1 MNQVRYSS
9 RASSGTCSVK
19 IAPLPS
25 AAPASGLMSGLTQDV
40 IRQPRPAP
48 LPVSAE
54 VLRTEALYKD
64 AGYVLPHGAV
74 VPNAGTSGAHQREI
88 CPEALRTAEISAAGQ
103 ALCHVHPPRSDTPR
117 HRTRPTGRLTRLFVL
132 RPDLDRPPDAPEQ
145 LLDPAK
151 LPHGPAR
158 VPDLG
163 HVADLAVLELHH
175 IDVVAAGALAGWRHR
190 SAVGAVG
197 A

>member
-74 VPNAGTSGAHQREI
+74 VPNGGTSGAHQREI
-88 CPEALRTAEISAAGQ
+88 CPEVLRTAEISAAGQ
-103 ALCHVHPPRSDTPR
+103 ALCHVHPRRSDTSTQDPAY
-117 HRTRPTGRLTRLFVL
+117 RPTH
-132 RPDLDRPPDAPEQ
+132 
-145 LLDPAK
+145 
-151 LPHGPAR
+151 PHHG
-158 VPDLG
+158 
-163 HVADLAVLELHH
+163 ADLRLVRASHLTIGWRGGRTIMLLAHG
-175 IDVVAAGALAGWRHR
+175 ILAGKPGGRPGGGSAAPPAAG
-190 SAVGAVG
+190 
-197 A
+197 